1 MTIYLDEIF
10 FWNAGADLLL
20 LAAAQRLLG
29 LPVRRGRTALGA
41 LAGGGYAV
49 LAALPR
55 LGWLAHPAACLL
67 AALGLAG
74 VVFGR
79 TAQLPRYWLLL
90 LTAGCALAGAVAAA
104 ARLDAGALARWPLFL
119 GAFLAC
125 YGLLSW
131 VFPGSAGQLRGEA
144 ALLPVLVRHGGR
156 EARFTCLLDTG
167 NGLRDPGTGRPVLV
181 VWRQAL
187 LPVLAAV
194 EPEQLRPIR
203 YRSLGTESGTLLCF
217 NAGQVTVDGVAYE
230 NQPVAIAPSPLSEG
244 MGYAALWNGKERGHG
259 TQRTETEAA

>member
-1 MTIYLDEIF
+1 MTQTTRVEEKQNRFLQYVKRRAFLGELLTF
-10 FWNAGADLLL
+10 FVALLL
-20 LAAAQRLLG
+20 GRICIAGDIAPFGLAFLAAASISG
-29 LPVRRGRTALGA
+29 CN
-41 LAGGGYAV
+41 
-49 LAALPR
+49 
-55 LGWLAHPAACLL
+55 AH
-67 AALGLAG
+67 
-74 VVFGR
+74 
-79 TAQLPRYWLLL
+79 Y
-90 LTAGCALAGAVAAA
+90 ALAGAVFGEILLQAEPQYPAVCA
-104 ARLDAGALARWPLFL
+104 CVLYYVMHLLWNCWSRKNAKLDQLFL
-119 GAFLAC
+119 LFLA
-125 YGLLSW
+125 
-131 VFPGSAGQLRGEA
+131 QA

-167 NGLRDPGTGRPVLV
+167 NGLRDPATGRPVLV

-187 LPVLAAV
+187 LPVLPAV

>member
-1 MTIYLDEIF
+1 MTKISDMFAKRDYK
-10 FWNAGADLLL
+10 
-20 LAAAQRLLG
+20 AAVQSG
-29 LPVRRGRTALGA
+29 LCCVEVSGE
-41 LAGGGYAV
+41 
-49 LAALPR
+49 
-55 LGWLAHPAACLL
+55 AC
-67 AALGLAG
+67 
-74 VVFGR
+74 
-79 TAQLPRYWLLL
+79 
-90 LTAGCALAGAVAAA
+90 AGC
-104 ARLDAGALARWPLFL
+104 
-119 GAFLAC
+119 
-125 YGLLSW
+125 
-131 VFPGSAGQLRGEA
+131 A

-167 NGLRDPGTGRPVLV
+167 NGLRDPATGRPVLV